1 MYIDT
6 SVKKKMAEFKAFV
19 VEAAMRQGFQLIP
32 RNQPVQMKVWFFLK
46 RPASDFT
53 NRRRGMERLKES
65 AMTDSQTVVAI
76 KPDTDNMG
84 KFLLDALT
92 GALYEDDSQVVDLH
106 MFKLRD
112 NDGLCNGKVA
122 IEVCAW
128 KKTVA
133 AIMPSF

>member
-1 MYIDT
+1 
-6 SVKKKMAEFKAFV
+6 
-19 VEAAMRQGFQLIP
+19 
-32 RNQPVQMKVWFFLK
+32 
-46 RPASDFT
+46 
-53 NRRRGMERLKES
+53 
-65 AMTDSQTVVAI
+65 MTDSQTVVAI

-122 IEVCAW
+122 IEVCTW
-128 KKTVA
+128 KKTAA
-133 AIMPSF
+133 AIMPNF

>member
-1 MYIDT
+1 
-6 SVKKKMAEFKAFV
+6 MAEFKNFAID
-19 VEAAMRQGFQLIP
+19 AAIRQGFQPIP
-32 RNQPVQMKVWFFLK
+32 RNQPVEMKAWFFLR

-53 NRRRGMERLKES
+53 SRRRGMENLKQT
-65 AMTDSQTVVAI
+65 ARADSQTIMAV

-92 GALYEDDSQVVDLH
+92 GTLYEDDSQVVELH

-122 IEVCAW
+122 IEVGVS
-128 KKTVA
+128 KKTA
-133 AIMPSF
+133 AAMMPNF